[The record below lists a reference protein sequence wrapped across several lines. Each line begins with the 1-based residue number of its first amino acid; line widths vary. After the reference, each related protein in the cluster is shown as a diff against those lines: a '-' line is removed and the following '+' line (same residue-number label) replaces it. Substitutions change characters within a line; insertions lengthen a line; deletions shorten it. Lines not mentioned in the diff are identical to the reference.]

1 MAGNVDETE
10 THVPEIEKGKSE
22 INGDA
27 APLFFFEAIRIRA
40 CERFDERGFAMVDVP
55 GGANDDVLGGFHQ
68 QDLMRRTMLAD
79 VWRRV
84 KLDRVPRKADDEW
97 N

>member
-1 MAGNVDETE
+1 
-10 THVPEIEKGKSE
+10 
-22 INGDA
+22 
-27 APLFFFEAIRIRA
+27 
-40 CERFDERGFAMVDVP
+40 MVNVP